1 MTKANELA
9 ILTDAVQKLGSDSY
23 CGEWLQS
30 ILPEVSWLMRCDMIP
45 VITITQTIAQ
55 CDAIKKETAEKSAKI
70 ISEAELQAAKIIAEA
85 DRKITGIREVLR
97 RDIQRTLEIV

>member
-1 MTKANELA
+1 MTKSNELA

-23 CGEWLQS
+23 CGEWLKS
-30 ILPEVSWLMRCDMIP
+30 VLPEVEWLMKCDMIP
-45 VITITQTIAQ
+45 TLTIAETRSQ
-55 CDAIKKETAEKSAKI
+55 CDAMRKEASEHSAKLISQAESQAAKI
-70 ISEAELQAAKIIAEA
+70 ISES